1 MTDPASFPSEVLDRR
16 AVAEDCASEAG
27 PSVGG
32 HLGRGRPRTQRA
44 RLRSA
49 VLWLAALG
57 SGVAGCDPIY
67 YGSPGGDP
75 SGFSGD
81 GRVSISWTL
90 NGTPFS
96 EMRCKNERI
105 DSMNVLFVSE
115 IDGTSHV
122 EFTSVACG
130 LDKYSVTQV
139 PTGPLRVYV
148 DAVRGSGA
156 TECVRYSGRISLT
169 ASTQFPSSPTPVP
182 LRLANT
188 CP

>member
-1 MTDPASFPSEVLDRR
+1 MR
-16 AVAEDCASEAG
+16 
-27 PSVGG
+27 G
-32 HLGRGRPRTQRA
+32 HSTTKSGLI
-44 RLRSA
+44 RST
-49 VLWLAALG
+49 VLWLAVLG

-67 YGSPGGDP
+67 YGSPQGDP
-75 SGFSGD
+75 GSGVTGD

-96 EMRCKNERI
+96 ETRCKNERI

-115 IDGTSHV
+115 LDGVSHV

-148 DAVRGSGA
+148 DAIRGSGA
-156 TECVRYSGRISLT
+156 AECARYTGRVSLT
-169 ASTQFPSSPTPVP
+169 ATTQFPSSATPVP
-182 LRLANT
+182 LKLANA